1 MLGLVDTSNVALV
14 KMLTTGVLF
23 NVESAAKDLFAYY
36 GVAFTE
42 ESFGSFGKYAQ
53 MSPAY
58 VPSTLHTLFRRL
70 RRWPSHSQLRSST
83 GSQSTAQSMRQVVA
97 LVRRF
102 TRTVPM
108 AWEITPSLM
117 TQTHRAS

>member
-23 NVESAAKDLFAYY
+23 NAESVAKDLFAYY

-58 VPSTLHTLFRRL
+58 VPQHTAAHPLL
-70 RRWPSHSQLRSST
+70 LLTGVIGHRS
-83 GSQSTAQSMRQVVA
+83 AH
-97 LVRRF
+97 LCCC
-102 TRTVPM
+102 
-108 AWEITPSLM
+108 
-117 TQTHRAS
+117 